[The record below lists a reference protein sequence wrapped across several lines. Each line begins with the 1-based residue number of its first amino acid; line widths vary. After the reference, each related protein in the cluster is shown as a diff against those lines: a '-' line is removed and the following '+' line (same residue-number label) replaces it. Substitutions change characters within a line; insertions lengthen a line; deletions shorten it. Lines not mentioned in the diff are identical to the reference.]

1 MQDIGPTFILH
12 IYLMLAVDE
21 DTAYHN
27 PPSRPIIST

>member
-1 MQDIGPTFILH
+1 MQDIGPTLIWH

-21 DTAYHN
+21 YTAYHN